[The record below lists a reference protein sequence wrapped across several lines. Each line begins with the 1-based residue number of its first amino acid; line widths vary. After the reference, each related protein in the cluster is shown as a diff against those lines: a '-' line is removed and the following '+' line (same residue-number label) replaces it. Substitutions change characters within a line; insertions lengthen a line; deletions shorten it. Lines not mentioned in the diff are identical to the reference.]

1 MCGQSC
7 TKKAIHPFYWCDEET
22 FLGRKNVAAISLQK
36 LQQVVLL
43 IDKTT
48 VSEFIQSLTENLY
61 IGLVSIDNRSVL
73 EWGIS

>member
-7 TKKAIHPFYWCDEET
+7 TKKAIHPFYCCDEET
-22 FLGRKNVAAISLQK
+22 FLGRKNVVAISLQK

-73 EWGIS
+73 E